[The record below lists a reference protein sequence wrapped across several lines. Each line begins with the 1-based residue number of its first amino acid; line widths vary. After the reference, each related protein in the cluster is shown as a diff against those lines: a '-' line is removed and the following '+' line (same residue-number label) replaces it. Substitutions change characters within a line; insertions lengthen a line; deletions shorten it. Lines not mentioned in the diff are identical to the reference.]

1 VYASSFV
8 NGLEENSLNDPK
20 KRKQAQ
26 EFPKVIKDL
35 PEADLPF
42 NGVRAW
48 ILQGEKQQ
56 LIFFEM
62 ESIAIVPEHSHT
74 YPQWG
79 MVIHGQMKLT
89 VDNKTRLYRKG
100 DEYLIPAQAK
110 HSATFPTKA
119 RVMDFFQEKT
129 RYKTKHDIC

>member
-1 VYASSFV
+1 
-8 NGLEENSLNDPK
+8 LNNPK
-20 KRKQAQ
+20 KSKQTQ
-26 EFPKVIKDL
+26 ELPKVIKDL

-42 NGVRAW
+42 NGVKAW

-62 ESIAIVPEHSHT
+62 EPIAKVPEHSHT

-79 MVIHGQMKLT
+79 MVVEGQMKLT
-89 VDNKTRLYRKG
+89 ISDKTRLYKKG

-129 RYKTKHDIC
+129 RYKPKQKPPT